1 MGSLRNGLMLAG
13 SILLL
18 GGAAQAADVK
28 GRVKEIVTE
37 RCSLCH
43 GVDGEAATS
52 VYPRLAAQNETY
64 VVKQLKDFRDG
75 RRKGTM
81 NEMARDLTDDEING
95 LAAYFSGKKPQS
107 KRPLD
112 ADFAAVGKYIFHNGN
127 RYSGIAPCASCH
139 GEAGRGTEQLPRLA
153 GQHPAYVEGQLMEFV
168 SGSRTND
175 KSIMHAVATKLTT
188 LEMKAVATYIGGLE

>member
-1 MGSLRNGLMLAG
+1 MRKGLVLAG
-13 SILLL
+13 TIVLLWAPAQ
-18 GGAAQAADVK
+18 GADIKV
-28 GRVKEIVTE
+28 RVKEIVTE

-64 VVKQLKDFRDG
+64 MVKQLKDFRDG

-81 NEMARDLTDDEING
+81 NEMAKDLTDDEAAG
-95 LAAYFSGKKPQS
+95 LATYFSGKKPQS
-107 KRPLD
+107 KRSLD
-112 ADFAAVGKYIFHNGN
+112 ADFTAVGKYIFNNGN

-139 GEAGRGTEQLPRLA
+139 GASGHGTEQLPRLA
-153 GQHPAYVEGQLMEFV
+153 GQHPSYVEGQLTEFV

-175 KSIMHAVATKLTT
+175 KSIMHAVATKLTI
-188 LEMKAVATYIGGLE
+188 LEMKAVSAYIGGLE

>member
-1 MGSLRNGLMLAG
+1 MESLRNGLMLAG

-18 GGAAQAADVK
+18 GGVAQAADVK

-107 KRPLD
+107 RRPLD
-112 ADFAAVGKYIFHNGN
+112 TDFAAVGKYIFHNGN

>member
-1 MGSLRNGLMLAG
+1 MGMLRFGSMLAG
-13 SILLL
+13 CVLLL
-18 GGAAQAADVK
+18 ALPSQAADIK
-28 GRVKEIVTE
+28 ARVKELVTE

-64 VVKQLKDFRDG
+64 LVKQLKDFRDG

-81 NEMARDLTDDEING
+81 NEMAKDLTDEEAAG
-95 LAAYFSGKKPQS
+95 LAAYFSGKKALS

-112 ADFAAVGKYIFHNGN
+112 GDFAAVGKYIFHNGN
-127 RYSGIAPCASCH
+127 KYSGIAPCASCH
-139 GEAGRGTEQLPRLA
+139 GASGHGTEQLPRLA
-153 GQHPAYVEGQLMEFV
+153 GQHPSYVEGQLMEFV

-188 LEMKAVATYIGGLE
+188 LEMKAVASYIGGLE

>member
-1 MGSLRNGLMLAG
+1 MGILRNGLMPAACAVML
-13 SILLL
+13 ILP
-18 GGAAQAADVK
+18 AQAADIK
-28 GRVKEIVTE
+28 PRVRELVTE

-81 NEMARDLTDDEING
+81 NEMARDLTDDEIAG
-95 LAAYFSGKKPQS
+95 LAGYFSGKKPQS
-107 KRPLD
+107 RRPSD
-112 ADFAAVGKYIFHNGN
+112 PDFAAVGKYIFHSGN

>member
-1 MGSLRNGLMLAG
+1 MRKGLVLVG
-13 SILLL
+13 SILMMW
-18 GGAAQAADVK
+18 APAQAADIK
-28 GRVKEIVTE
+28 ARVKEIVAE

-43 GVDGEAATS
+43 GMDGEAATS

-64 VVKQLKDFRDG
+64 MVKQLKDFRDG

-81 NEMARDLTDDEING
+81 NEMARDLTDEEAAG
-95 LAAYFSGKKPQS
+95 LAAYFSGKKAQS
-107 KRPLD
+107 KRPMD
-112 ADFAAVGKYIFHNGN
+112 ADFATVGKYIFHNGN

-139 GEAGRGTEQLPRLA
+139 GASGHGTEQLPRLA
-153 GQHPAYVEGQLMEFV
+153 GQHPSYVEGQLMEFV

-188 LEMKAVATYIGGLE
+188 LEMKAVAAYIGGLE

>member
-1 MGSLRNGLMLAG
+1 MLRPAAVLVMMSMLGAA
-13 SILLL
+13 
-18 GGAAQAADVK
+18 GAAQA
-28 GRVKEIVTE
+28 RPVKEIVAE

-43 GVDGEAATS
+43 GTEGEAATS

-64 VVKQLKDFRDG
+64 MVKQLKDFREG

-81 NEMARDLTDDEING
+81 NEMAKDLADDEIAA
-95 LAAYFSGKKPQS
+95 LAAYFSARKPQS
-107 KRPLD
+107 RKALD
-112 ADFAAVGKYIFHNGN
+112 GDLAAVGKYIFHSGN
-127 RYSGIAPCASCH
+127 RWSGIAPCASCH

-168 SGSRTND
+168 NGSRTND

-188 LEMKAVATYIGGLE
+188 LEMKAVSLYIGGLE